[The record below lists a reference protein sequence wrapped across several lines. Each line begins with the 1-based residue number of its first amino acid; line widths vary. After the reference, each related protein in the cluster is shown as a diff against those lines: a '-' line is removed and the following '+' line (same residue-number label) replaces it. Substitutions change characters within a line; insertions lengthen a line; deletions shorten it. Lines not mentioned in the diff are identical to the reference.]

1 MRYVNQ
7 GVTAACTIVLVIG
20 LIPIAWADD
29 DPTISFQFN
38 LGVVTV
44 SISGIE
50 SEDLYADETKA
61 MLQRAA
67 QLATFSV
74 KQLKWQKN
82 FPKCVRREKNES
94 TNASEEVTTR
104 LYGRC
109 VEWEQ

>member
-1 MRYVNQ
+1 MKYISQRV
-7 GVTAACTIVLVIG
+7 AATIVLVIG
-20 LIPIAWADD
+20 LIPIAWSDD

-38 LGVVTV
+38 LGAVTV
-44 SISGIE
+44 SIAGIE
-50 SEDLYADETKA
+50 PEALYDDETKA

-74 KQLKWQKN
+74 KQLKWQKD
-82 FPKCVRREKNES
+82 FPKCLRREKTES
-94 TNASEEVTTR
+94 TNASENVTTR